1 MRGCRAYIQRKGTAT
16 RSISE
21 ARHRRAAR
29 QRAFGE
35 HPFARLPQMGGKP
48 LHTVG
53 LARAKA
59 VIELKAIAHN
69 LMRLARLKYPGVVS
83 A

>member
-1 MRGCRAYIQRKGTAT
+1 MGHTRKGTAQQP
-16 RSISE
+16 ISE
-21 ARHRRAAR
+21 AQKRRNHRIAK

-35 HPFARLPQMGGKP
+35 HPFARLAQMGGKY
-48 LHTVG
+48 LRTIG

-59 VIELKAIAHN
+59 VIEVKVITHN
-69 LMRLARLKYPGVVS
+69 LVRLARLKEREIVP